1 MHSRLREIK
10 VMDATVNKEYARAN
24 DMKAQNQYE
33 SEFLSFSDLIKG
45 TEIITSPHRI
55 RDDAKKNISL
65 EYFIVMGMPRHC
77 KSVVNLAVY

>member
-1 MHSRLREIK
+1 VHSRLREIK

-65 EYFIVMGMPRHC
+65 EYFIVMGIPRHC

>member
-1 MHSRLREIK
+1 
-10 VMDATVNKEYARAN
+10 MDATVNKEYARAN